1 MYIIYYDFTRLYHST
16 MLMLRALK
24 LELYIENT
32 SSYAFYFMTV
42 HL

>member
-1 MYIIYYDFTRLYHST
+1 MLIPKFNFTQYST
-16 MLMLRALK
+16 MLMLRDLK